1 MTIQQRIILFF
12 TLITFLLL
20 TVIMLMWYRLTLQ
33 TELTRAQENRF
44 KSYKL
49 AVHLKNIADQ
59 LTRMARTYT
68 LTADPRYREFYRHI
82 LAIRDGRE
90 PRPADYNNVL
100 FWDLMTPDSEYHPP
114 RGGKP
119 VSFRQLLRRSHLST
133 EELAK
138 LQEAN
143 IYADQLARLDD
154 QAFHLMELAAIDDDL
169 SRANRLAAQQL
180 LYDSHYR
187 RLRAKMSK
195 ELSDLFRMIDRRTS
209 AQVRQ
214 IAQQEQ
220 IINEVLLVL
229 VALLLL
235 VALFSWFHSRR
246 NIVNPLKE
254 LIHWTERLEKGK
266 FQFQSSIN
274 SKDEISQLASSFT
287 KMADTLHK
295 SLNELNNK
303 AHTDRLTNLPNR
315 LFLDIEMERMH
326 LAVKYYGN
334 RCNVILLDLDHFKEI
349 NDRYGHEMGDRVLR
363 HFAHLLLAEVQA
375 PHVVGRWGGEEFLIL
390 TKNLTPDESEELAE
404 RIRKHT
410 DNTEFPGG
418 LHVTLSAG
426 VAAIEAE
433 LELREGIQR
442 ADKAL
447 YRAKAQGRN
456 RVVRYRSN
464 GA

>member
-44 KSYKL
+44 RSYKL
-49 AVHLKNIADQ
+49 AVHLKNTADQ

-90 PRPADYNNVL
+90 PRPANYNIL

-114 RGGKP
+114 QVGKP
-119 VSFRQLLRRSHLST
+119 VSFRQLLRQSHLST

-143 IYADQLARLDD
+143 IYADQLTRLDS
-154 QAFHLMELAAIDDDL
+154 QAFHLMKLAAINDDL

-180 LYDSHYR
+180 LYDSRYR
-187 RLRAKMSK
+187 RLRATMSK

-209 AQVRQ
+209 AQVEQ
-214 IAQQEQ
+214 IARQEA
-220 IINEVLLVL
+220 IINDLLIAL
-229 VALLLL
+229 VGLLLL

-246 NIVNPLKE
+246 SIVHPLKE
-254 LIHWTERLEKGK
+254 LIRWTERLEKGK
-266 FQFQSSIN
+266 FQLHSTIN
-274 SKDEISQLASSFT
+274 GKDEISQLASSFT
-287 KMADTLHK
+287 KMADTLHR
-295 SLNELNNK
+295 SLNDLNNK

-315 LFLDIEMERMH
+315 LYLEIEMERMH
-326 LAVKYYGN
+326 LAVKYYGI
-334 RCNVILLDLDHFKEI
+334 RCNLILLDLDHFKQI

-363 HFAHLLLAEVQA
+363 HFAHLLLAEIQA

-390 TKNLTPDESEELAE
+390 TKNLTLDESEELAE
-404 RIRKHT
+404 RIRSHT
-410 DNTEFPGG
+410 DNTGFPGG

-426 VAAIEAE
+426 IAAIESE
-433 LELREGIQR
+433 LELREAILR

-456 RVVRYRSN
+456 QVIQYRSP
-464 GA
+464 GV

>member
-1 MTIQQRIILFF
+1 MTIQQRIVLFF

-20 TVIMLMWYRLTLQ
+20 TVIMLMSYRLTLQ

-44 KSYKL
+44 KSSRL
-49 AVHLKNIADQ
+49 AVHLKNITDQ

-90 PRPADYNNVL
+90 PRPADYNIL
-100 FWDLMTPDSEYHPP
+100 FWDLMTPESEYRPP
-114 RGGKP
+114 HVGKP

-138 LQEAN
+138 LREAN
-143 IYADQLARLDD
+143 VYADQLTRLDD
-154 QAFHLMELAAIDDDL
+154 QAFHLMELAAIDDEL
-169 SRANRLAAQQL
+169 SHANRLAAQQL
-180 LYDSHYR
+180 LYGSHYR

-195 ELSDLFRMIDRRTS
+195 GLSDLFRKIDRRTS

-220 IINEVLLVL
+220 IINEVLIVL
-229 VALLLL
+229 MTLLLL
-235 VALFSWFHSRR
+235 VALFSWFHSRQ

-254 LIHWTERLEKGK
+254 LIHWTEHLEKGK

-274 SKDEISQLASSFT
+274 GKDEISQLASSFT

-295 SLNELNNK
+295 SLSDLNNK

-326 LAVKYYGN
+326 LAVKYYGI
-334 RCNVILLDLDHFKEI
+334 RCNVTLLDLDHFKEI
-349 NDRYGHEMGDRVLR
+349 NDRHGHEMGDRVLR
-363 HFAHLLLAEVQA
+363 HFSHLLLAEVQA
-375 PHVVGRWGGEEFLIL
+375 PHIVGRWGGEEFLIL
-390 TKNLTPDESEELAE
+390 TKNLTPDESEGLAE

-418 LHVTLSAG
+418 HTL
-426 VAAIEAE
+426 
-433 LELREGIQR
+433 RR
-442 ADKAL
+442 K
-447 YRAKAQGRN
+447 RR
-456 RVVRYRSN
+456 R
-464 GA
+464 

>member
-12 TLITFLLL
+12 ALITFLLL

-33 TELTRAQENRF
+33 SELTRAQENRF
-44 KSYKL
+44 KSYNL
-49 AVHLKNIADQ
+49 AVQLKNTADQ

-68 LTADPRYREFYRHI
+68 LTADPRYLEFYRHI

-90 PRPADYNNVL
+90 VRPPHYDIL
-100 FWDLMTPDSEYHPP
+100 FWDLMTPESEYRPP
-114 RGGKP
+114 REGEAVP
-119 VSFRQLLRRSHLST
+119 FRQLLLRAKIST
-133 EELAK
+133 GELAK
-138 LQEAN
+138 LREAN
-143 IYADQLARLDD
+143 VYADELTRLEN

-169 SRANRLAAQQL
+169 SRANRQAAQQL
-180 LYDSHYR
+180 LYGSRYR
-187 RLRAKMSK
+187 RLKAKMSK
-195 ELSDLFRMIDRRTS
+195 ELSDFFRMIDQRTS
-209 AQVRQ
+209 ARVRQ
-214 IAQQEQ
+214 IARQEE
-220 IINEVLLVL
+220 IINEVLIVL

-274 SKDEISQLASSFT
+274 GKDEISQLASSFT

-295 SLNELNNK
+295 SLNDLNNK

-315 LFLDIEMERMH
+315 LFLEIEMERMH
-326 LAVKYYGN
+326 LAVKYYGI
-334 RCNVILLDLDHFKEI
+334 RCNVILLDLDHFKQI

-410 DNTEFPGG
+410 DSTEFPGG

-456 RVVRYRSN
+456 RVMRYRSN